1 MPVFKDKHLRLCVV
15 AALTSGTAT
24 VAEAVLLPPKPLKL
38 SASWN
43 CQSEES
49 NDWLCKR
56 RTTLSK
62 YKRADDN
69 RTGYTRSGYSEV
81 SPSPFGKP
89 EREPEPLQ
97 QMAALP
103 VFRPEPDR
111 IPEKE
116 VPAGLPSSDAS
127 ESAVLIELLNSP
139 DNHYVLQWLAANERA
154 PLEELKRRYPV
165 LQQATIAQYKRSGR
179 DWYVLLD
186 GPYDNRGAAM
196 AALESPP
203 RAHMAKELYPW
214 TRSIAS
220 ILRLNLNRPE
230 PVQKQLAGGGRNQQR
245 NNSDA
250 LNYEIPAAQP
260 AIAFIDYNQVAT
272 SGYQQPYQLS
282 QPAEQMLAFG
292 QEFDDNQSYPNGIS
306 PRAAS
311 EMYAS
316 ISPAYHS
323 STDGGT
329 IDNQQKQPEEIHYFE
344 FPEDREAF
352 LAKNR
357 KPEKPVEQVYNWS
370 ESDDVLS
377 ANPRSYTIEW
387 ISSSRKASLERAR
400 RRYKEFRDTQILY
413 YRKFNRDRYV
423 LVSKI
428 FGNRHDAVKALSRP
442 SLAKISSRFAPKVKK
457 IGDLQQLTRDF
468 QQKARQTVDAKSYVR
483 KKAPA
488 RRYQPA
494 YRKPEIKTPK
504 KDQQRH
510 TRVALRQEARAKP
523 DSVIYNAPRNSYTIQ
538 WFAANRPDAVEKMK
552 ARFPELAS
560 AQTVHFR
567 KNNKDWYVLVQ
578 GQYRSS
584 KDAIAAIQSPE
595 LKQAM
600 LVLHPW
606 TRPVNSFRKLNIV
619 SL

>member
-1 MPVFKDKHLRLCVV
+1 MPVFKDKLRLCVV
-15 AALTSGTAT
+15 AALTSGTVS

-38 SASWN
+38 STSWN
-43 CQSEES
+43 CQSGKGNE
-49 NDWLCKR
+49 WLCKS
-56 RTTLSK
+56 RTTQFSYSK
-62 YKRADDN
+62 A
-69 RTGYTRSGYSEV
+69 SSV
-81 SPSPFGKP
+81 PSRKP
-89 EREPEPLQ
+89 EREPEPQL

-103 VFRPEPDR
+103 VFRPEPER
-111 IPEKE
+111 PPERE
-116 VPAGLPSSDAS
+116 VPAGLPTSDAS

-139 DNHYVLQWLAANERA
+139 GNHYVLQWLAANERA

-196 AALESPP
+196 GALESPP
-203 RAHMAKELYPW
+203 RAQMAKELYPW
-214 TRSIAS
+214 TRSITS
-220 ILRLNLNRPE
+220 ILRLDLNRPDSM
-230 PVQKQLAGGGRNQQR
+230 PGQLADRGNNHQQD
-245 NNSDA
+245 NADV

-260 AIAFIDYNQVAT
+260 AISFIDYNQVAT

-282 QPAEQMLAFG
+282 QPAEQMLAYG
-292 QEFDDNQSYPNGIS
+292 EEFEESPDQNYPNGIS
-306 PRAAS
+306 PQAAS

-316 ISPAYHS
+316 ISPAYRS
-323 STDGGT
+323 K
-329 IDNQQKQPEEIHYFE
+329 IEKPLQPEEVRYFE
-344 FPEDREAF
+344 FPEDKEVF

-357 KPEKPVEQVYNWS
+357 KPEKPVERTYNWS
-370 ESDDVLS
+370 ESDNVLS

-400 RRYKEFRDTQILY
+400 RRYKELRDTQILY
-413 YRKFNRDRYV
+413 YRKYNRDRYV

-428 FGNRHDAVKALSRP
+428 FGNRHDAVDALSRP

-468 QQKARQTVDAKSYVR
+468 QQKAQQTVQVKSYVR
-483 KKAPA
+483 KKSPV

-494 YRKPEIKTPK
+494 SRKPEIKTPTK
-504 KDQQRH
+504 STQRY
-510 TRVALRQEARAKP
+510 TRVALKQEAPEKP
-523 DSVIYNAPRNSYTIQ
+523 KNVIYNAPRNSYTIQ
-538 WFAANRPDAVEKMK
+538 WFAANRPDAIAKMK
-552 ARFPELAS
+552 QRFPELAS

-567 KNNKDWYVLVQ
+567 KNRKDWYVLVQ

-584 KDAIAAIQSPE
+584 KEAIAAIKSPE

-606 TRPVNSFRKLNIV
+606 TRPVNSFEKLNIV
-619 SL
+619 SR